1 MKNKIILDFHLFDGE
16 GGGEG
21 AGATASTSGSEQDVS
36 KIQYGKSE
44 GEGPATSQVGSDK
57 GGEAGDLE
65 AEFAALIG
73 KGGKFHELYGQK
85 VSDVIQNRFKN
96 QADLQGQ
103 VNQITEDLSPMF
115 LNYGLKPGDYEGLKQ
130 AMANDDSLYQAGAE
144 KAGLDVNQYKEM
156 LKLRAD
162 SERLTAMTES
172 FRQEQAKQAKFAE
185 WEGQAE
191 ELQQAF
197 PNFDLAME
205 IEHNDQFAQLISNGV
220 DVRTAFMSTHMDEIL
235 NGANAYA
242 QKTATQN
249 VVNTIQQRAA
259 RPAEGALNNAPA
271 LQRKSDPSSLT
282 DADFDEINRRA
293 EAGIPT
299 SF

>member
-1 MKNKIILDFHLFDGE
+1 MENKIILDFHLFDGE

-21 AGATASTSGSEQDVS
+21 AGETASTSEAKQDVT
-36 KIQYGKSE
+36 KIQYGKSV
-44 GEGPATSQVGSDK
+44 GEDQTPRQVGSDN
-57 GGEAGDLE
+57 GGQAEDLE

-73 KGGKFHELYGQK
+73 KGGRFHDIYGQK
-85 VSDVIQNRFKN
+85 VSGVIQDRFKN
-96 QADLQGQ
+96 QADLRGQ
-103 VNQITEDLSPMF
+103 VDQINEKLSPLF
-115 LNYGLKPGDYEGLKQ
+115 LNYGLKPGDYEGLEK
-130 AMANDDSLYQAGAE
+130 AMAGDDALFQAGAE
-144 KAGLDVNQYKEM
+144 RAGLDVDNYKEM

-162 SERLTAMTES
+162 SERLSQMTES
-172 FRQEQAKQAKFAE
+172 FRQEQAKQAMFAE
-185 WEGQAE
+185 WESQAE

-205 IEHNDQFAQLISNGV
+205 IDTNDQFAQLISSGV

-259 RPAEGALNNAPA
+259 RPAEGALNHTPA
-271 LQRKSDPSSLT
+271 LQRKSDPSSLSEE
-282 DADFDEINRRA
+282 DLDEINRRA
-293 EAGIPT
+293 ARGIPT

>member
-1 MKNKIILDFHLFDGE
+1 MENKIILDFHLFDGE

-21 AGATASTSGSEQDVS
+21 AGTTASTSGSEQDVT
-36 KIQYGKSE
+36 KIQYGKST
-44 GEGPATSQVGSDK
+44 GEGQTNSQVGSDN
-57 GGEAGDLE
+57 GGQAEDLE

-73 KGGKFHELYGQK
+73 KGGRFHDIYGQK
-85 VSDVIQNRFKN
+85 VSGVIQDRFKN
-96 QADLQGQ
+96 QADLRGQ
-103 VNQITEDLSPMF
+103 VDKITDDLSPLFM
-115 LNYGLKPGDYEGLKQ
+115 NYGLKPGDYEGLNK
-130 AMANDDSLYQAGAE
+130 AMANDDSLYKAGAE
-144 KAGLDVNQYKEM
+144 KAGLEVNQYKEM
-156 LKLRAD
+156 LQLKAD
-162 SERLTAMTES
+162 SEKLNQMTES

-185 WEGQAE
+185 WESQAE

-197 PNFDLAME
+197 PNFDLALE
-205 IEHNDQFAQLISNGV
+205 IEHNDQFAQLISSGV

-249 VVNTIQQRAA
+249 VLNTIQQRAA
-259 RPAEGALNNAPA
+259 RPAEGALNHSPA
-271 LQRKSDPSSLT
+271 IQRKSDPSSLT

-293 EAGIPT
+293 EAGIST